1 MYSSGSIMEQ
11 RDCAQETALQI
22 THPLISMVISCT
34 VCMESFLC
42 LLLFCIEVINS
53 TSDLLLTNTSVLT
66 IDNINATQN
75 GGVYECV
82 VLNDAGFEVVQTT
95 VYVRPVIVEQPQ
107 EIRTTNSTNVTLTC
121 RAESFPYPRYQW
133 QKYNTTA
140 QSYQAVPEETGV
152 DLMFTAQY
160 NDFGD
165 YRCMVTTPTINVVI
179 HSDNATV
186 HGKWA
191 CSISSNIIILSCDCS
206 ITIWFY
212 NGYSFYYQQR

>member
-1 MYSSGSIMEQ
+1 M
-11 RDCAQETALQI
+11 
-22 THPLISMVISCT
+22 
-34 VCMESFLC
+34 
-42 LLLFCIEVINS
+42 
-53 TSDLLLTNTSVLT
+53 
-66 IDNINATQN
+66 
-75 GGVYECV
+75 

-140 QSYQAVPEETGV
+140 QSYQAISEETGV

-160 NDFGD
+160 SDFGD

-179 HSDNATV
+179 YSDNATV
-186 HGKWA
+186 HGEYSLFYFKY
-191 CSISSNIIILSCDCS
+191 CKHTILCLQ
-206 ITIWFY
+206 Y
-212 NGYSFYYQQR
+212 HHLAL